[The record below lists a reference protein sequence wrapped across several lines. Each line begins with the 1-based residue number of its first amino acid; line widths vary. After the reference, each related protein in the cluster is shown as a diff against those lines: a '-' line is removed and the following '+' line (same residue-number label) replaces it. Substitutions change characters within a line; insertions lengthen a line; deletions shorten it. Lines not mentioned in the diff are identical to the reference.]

1 MGPAI
6 WVERGCWA
14 GTFSS
19 PVVTAIR
26 PLKKVLS
33 FAAAPVSEPVSKKPR
48 GQRWKE
54 PPGEEPVRKKRG
66 RPMTKT
72 LDLDPDPD
80 PGEGEEGVGSRRKA
94 RTLEGVGGCVAEG
107 TCTSAEAMGSALG
120 SLTSQF
126 HLVPPS
132 RSPLTWLTHRDFCG
146 SRRGP
151 TLHRRQLPRWLRPPA
166 LLPHPAQDLRQQG
179 LAQRGESSRRRSS
192 PAGKPLPR

>member
-1 MGPAI
+1 MGLAI

-19 PVVTAIR
+19 PVVTASR

-33 FAAAPVSEPVSKKPR
+33 LAAAPVPEPVSKKPR

-94 RTLEGVGGCVAEG
+94 RTLGG
-107 TCTSAEAMGSALG
+107 LG
-120 SLTSQF
+120 GMRGRG
-126 HLVPPS
+126 HLHLS
-132 RSPLTWLTHRDFCG
+132 
-146 SRRGP
+146 
-151 TLHRRQLPRWLRPPA
+151 
-166 LLPHPAQDLRQQG
+166 
-179 LAQRGESSRRRSS
+179 
-192 PAGKPLPR
+192 

>member
-1 MGPAI
+1 MGLAI

-14 GTFSS
+14 GTLSS

-33 FAAAPVSEPVSKKPR
+33 FAAAPVPEPVSKKPR

-94 RTLEGVGGCVAEG
+94 RTLGGWGNAWQR
-107 TCTSAEAMGSALG
+107 APAP
-120 SLTSQF
+120 Q
-126 HLVPPS
+126 
-132 RSPLTWLTHRDFCG
+132 
-146 SRRGP
+146 
-151 TLHRRQLPRWLRPPA
+151 LRPW
-166 LLPHPAQDLRQQG
+166 AQ
-179 LAQRGESSRRRSS
+179 
-192 PAGKPLPR
+192 PLGV